1 MNQWSILY
9 RGPLSSCN
17 YSCSYCPFAKTT
29 NSREELEDDARR
41 LLRFVDWVE
50 GRSETIGVLFTPWG
64 EALHIRAYQDAITR
78 LSHLPNVSRVA
89 IQTNLAARLDWLE
102 AVNRE
107 RVALWTTYHP
117 TQTTRRRFLSQCAEL
132 DRIGIAHSV
141 GVVGITDQA
150 DEIAQLRAE
159 LNPSTYLWINAY
171 KRQPDYYSEAD
182 IRQFSRIDPL
192 FPFNTRYHPTK
203 GKLCRAGSTVFS
215 VDGDGT
221 IRRCHF
227 IKQSLGNIYD
237 AGFERALIKT
247 PCTNDT
253 CGCHIGYVHVEELEL
268 YSFFGDRVLE
278 RIPSTPLWR

>member
-1 MNQWSILY
+1 MTQWSILY

-29 NSREELEDDARR
+29 NSREELEDDAQR
-41 LLRFVDWVE
+41 LVRFVDWVA

-78 LSHLPNVSRVA
+78 LSHLSNVSRIA
-89 IQTNLAARLDWLE
+89 IQTNLAARLNWLE
-102 AVNRE
+102 EVNRE

-117 TQTTRRRFLSQCAEL
+117 TQTTRRKFLSQCAEL
-132 DRIGIAHSV
+132 DRMGVAHSV
-141 GVVGITDQA
+141 GVVGFKDQA

-159 LNPSTYLWINAY
+159 LNPATYLWINAY
-171 KRQPDYYSEAD
+171 KRQPDYYSEVD
-182 IRQFSRIDPL
+182 IQQFSQIDPL
-192 FPFNTRYHPTK
+192 FPYNTRYHPTK
-203 GKLCRAGSTVFS
+203 GKSCRAGSTVFS

-268 YSFFGDRVLE
+268 YSIFGDRVLE
-278 RIPSTPLWR
+278 RIPSTRLWR